1 MSMQYC
7 MKCMSKQF
15 PGVAVCPNCG
25 TPYRQP
31 VQKPNALKPGQ
42 ILNGKYLVG
51 AVLGE
56 GGFGITYIGLDL
68 LLEQKVAIKEYYPVS
83 TGMVSRKDASAV
95 VWNSEVRVKNGQAA
109 HLDSFL
115 QEARKLAKVDSIPCV
130 VKVRDLFFQNN
141 TAYIVMDFIEGET
154 LLKKLQREGP
164 MPFDTCL
171 SLLTP
176 IIQAL
181 EQVHRLGIVHRDIS
195 PDNIMVRPDGSLMLL
210 DLGAA
215 KEIDIQ
221 KTDGSIQSSQIVAK
235 DGFSPLEQYSSSG
248 RIGTWT
254 DVYSMAATIYYCC
267 TGKLPPRATSRT
279 GTDSL
284 ACVPLLQEREFA
296 VLKQGMALDSRERI
310 KTMRG
315 LLAQLQAFS
324 RPPRINRG
332 TVNAEKE
339 AAKRSPDAGMA
350 DRGAKDVHPVPKVS
364 SRPMPKLVSRLVEH
378 PMPAAGILFGVEA
391 MVFLCVYILG
401 AMPYALLLRIAGC
414 LLSVYALLR
423 TKPSKNLFCAA
434 CVALCLA
441 YGSAGSLAGRIGGIA
456 VLSTSVLLLP
466 EQANIPGSR
475 ERLRKY
481 WFIPMIAYCVYLI
494 VYCAESFDFPFFIVE
509 SIAGCAL
516 TLAMRGFA
524 LQNDAGNKHY
534 GRK

>member
-7 MKCMSKQF
+7 MKCMNRQF

-25 TPYRQP
+25 TPYNQP
-31 VQKPNALKPGQ
+31 AQKPNALKPGQ

-68 LLEQKVAIKEYYPVS
+68 LLEKKVAVKEYYPIS

-95 VWNSEVRVKNGQAA
+95 VWNSEVRVKNGQVA

-130 VKVRDLFFQNN
+130 VKVRDLFSQNN
-141 TAYIVMDFIEGET
+141 TAYIVMDFVEGET

-164 MPFDTCL
+164 MPFAKCV
-171 SLLTP
+171 SMLTP

-254 DVYSMAATIYYCC
+254 DVYSMSATIYYCC

-284 ACVPLLQEREFA
+284 VCVPPLQEREFA

-315 LLAQLQAFS
+315 LLAQLQAFG

-332 TVNAEKE
+332 TVNAPGSGKE
-339 AAKRSPDAGMA
+339 MAKRSPNVGMA
-350 DRGAKDVHPVPKVS
+350 DRGAKDAHSVSKVS
-364 SRPMPKLVSRLVEH
+364 PRQMPRLVPALVEH
-378 PMPAAGILFGVEA
+378 SMPAAGILFGVEA

-401 AMPYALLLRIAGC
+401 SMPYALLFRIAGC

-423 TKPSKNLFCAA
+423 AKPGRNLFCAA

-441 YGSAGSLAGRIGGIA
+441 YGSAGSLAGKIGGIA
-456 VLSTSVLLLP
+456 VLSISVLLLA
-466 EQANIPGSR
+466 ELANIPGSR

-494 VYCAESFDFPFFIVE
+494 VYCAESFDFPFFIME
-509 SIAGCAL
+509 SVGGCAL

-524 LQNDAGNKHY
+524 LQNDAGK
-534 GRK
+534 